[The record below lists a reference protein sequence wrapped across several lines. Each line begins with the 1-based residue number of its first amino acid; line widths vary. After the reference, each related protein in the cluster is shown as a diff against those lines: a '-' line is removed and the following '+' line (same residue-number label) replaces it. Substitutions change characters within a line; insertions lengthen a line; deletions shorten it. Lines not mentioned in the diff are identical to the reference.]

1 MIELLTDPNAWLAF
15 VTLAALEIVLG
26 IDNII
31 FLSILVGRLPEA
43 QRRSARLF
51 GLGLAMF
58 LRVALLISIV
68 WLTRLTAPWLF
79 IAGLELSGR
88 DLVLGVGGL
97 FLLGKSVSE
106 IHGTLEGAHEHTP
119 RRAAAGYV
127 STVVQ
132 IALIDIVFSLD
143 SVFTAVGMANQ
154 IPVMVAAIIV
164 AVLFMMWLSA
174 SVAAFVDRHPT
185 VKMLALSFLIL
196 VGVALIGE
204 AIKVHVPKAMLYFAM
219 AFSVVVE
226 MINITLRKRL
236 DARRQQS
243 SKDA

>member
-1 MIELLTDPNAWLAF
+1 MIELLIDPHAWLAF

-51 GLGLAMF
+51 GLALAMF
-58 LRVALLISIV
+58 LRIALLVSIV
-68 WLTRLTAPWLF
+68 WLTQLTAPWLS

-88 DLVLGVGGL
+88 DLVLGGGGL

-154 IPVMVAAIIV
+154 VPVMVAAIIV

>member
-1 MIELLTDPNAWLAF
+1 
-15 VTLAALEIVLG
+15 
-26 IDNII
+26 
-31 FLSILVGRLPEA
+31 
-43 QRRSARLF
+43 
-51 GLGLAMF
+51 
-58 LRVALLISIV
+58 
-68 WLTRLTAPWLF
+68 
-79 IAGLELSGR
+79 
-88 DLVLGVGGL
+88 
-97 FLLGKSVSE
+97 
-106 IHGTLEGAHEHTP
+106 
-119 RRAAAGYV
+119 
-127 STVVQ
+127 
-132 IALIDIVFSLD
+132 
-143 SVFTAVGMANQ
+143 
-154 IPVMVAAIIV
+154 MVAAIIV